1 MITYG
6 IGFALLAFAFL
17 ALALQRLYS
26 SIPSRELKR
35 LAGRGDSLAKR
46 LYRVAAYGASLRL
59 FLWTILGIT
68 LPISFLLLIPSLPM
82 IAGFVLLAVS
92 SAVLFV
98 WLPSLR
104 LTVHTAQFATWFV
117 SPIAWVLS
125 RTHGLF
131 EIVANGISTR
141 RELVPHSR
149 LYEKE
154 DLQWLLDL
162 QKDQVDNRIDP
173 QELDL
178 VQRAMA
184 FTERQAADIVQPR
197 KEAHLVNAD
206 DAIGPVLLDTLHKS
220 HHNSFLVYKDNEENI
235 VGSLSMADAVK
246 AKHGGRVFDLVRSDL
261 VFVHE
266 DFTLREVLIAFQKT
280 GHQVAVVVNSFE
292 EFIGIINFDR
302 LVNELLG
309 EARTSTD
316 LMYENR
322 SAVAAYKPKPQIEEK
337 QSDENTTATLEL
349 SDQSVDVTTSTESN
363 DAVPAD
369 SAGNSE

>member
-6 IGFALLAFAFL
+6 IGFTLLVFAFL

-26 SIPSRELKR
+26 GIPSRELKR
-35 LAGRGDSLAKR
+35 LAGRGDLLAKR
-46 LYRVAAYGASLRL
+46 LYRVAAYGVSLRVL
-59 FLWTILGIT
+59 LWSVLGIA
-68 LPISFLLLIPSLPM
+68 LPTSFLLLIPALPT
-82 IAGFVLLAVS
+82 IASFLVLLAS
-92 SAVLFV
+92 SVVLFV

-117 SPIAWVLS
+117 APLVWVLS
-125 RTHGLF
+125 RTHGLLGA
-131 EIVANGISTR
+131 VADAVGGK

-154 DLQWLLDL
+154 DLEWLLDL
-162 QKDQVDNRIDP
+162 QREQADNRIDP
-173 QELDL
+173 EELDL
-178 VQRAMA
+178 IRRAMA

-206 DAIGPVLLDTLHKS
+206 DAIGPVLLDTLHRS
-220 HHNSFLVYKDNEENI
+220 RHNSFLVYKDTEDNI

-266 DFTLREVLIAFQKT
+266 DFTLREVLTAFQKT
-280 GHQVAVVVNSFE
+280 GHQVALVINSFE
-292 EFIGIINFDR
+292 EFVGIINFDR

-309 EARTSTD
+309 ETRSETD
-316 LMYENR
+316 LLYENR
-322 SAVAAYKPKPQIEEK
+322 SAVAAFKPQWSDVAKQTTAKQETQ
-337 QSDENTTATLEL
+337 QSDDESKRSPTTRPSDELPAESSVNTE
-349 SDQSVDVTTSTESN
+349 
-363 DAVPAD
+363 
-369 SAGNSE
+369 